1 MSVPKYI
8 HEVSTWQKVIK
19 IISLI
24 VAILSLGYW
33 IVHVFIQLPENPFE
47 IFIYPEFFLFIIA
60 ISVYTFLYLR
70 VWKERIYNLETDI
83 FETIAYRKKTSIK
96 NIARIKNLKERYV
109 RAILERLIKQNKLFG
124 SIKDGLYISD
134 RTMKPSCS
142 LCNKE
147 IEDHL
152 LMVLCPYCKRPFHK
166 DHIID
171 YINDVETKCPECN
184 TPLNI
189 SDIIS

>member
-8 HEVSTWQKVIK
+8 HEVSKWQRVIK
-19 IISLI
+19 IVSLV
-24 VAILSLGYW
+24 VAILSFGYW
-33 IVHVFIQLPENPFE
+33 CLHVFAALPENPFE
-47 IFIYPEFFLFIIA
+47 ILIFPEFFLFLIMVI
-60 ISVYTFLYLR
+60 VYTFLYLR
-70 VWKERIYNLETDI
+70 IWKEKIYKLETDI

-109 RAILERLIKQNKLFG
+109 RAILERLIKQDKLFG
-124 SIKDGLYISD
+124 MIKDGLYISD
-134 RTMKPSCS
+134 RTMKPICS

-171 YINDVETKCPECN
+171 YINEVEAKCPECN
-184 TPLNI
+184 TPLKI